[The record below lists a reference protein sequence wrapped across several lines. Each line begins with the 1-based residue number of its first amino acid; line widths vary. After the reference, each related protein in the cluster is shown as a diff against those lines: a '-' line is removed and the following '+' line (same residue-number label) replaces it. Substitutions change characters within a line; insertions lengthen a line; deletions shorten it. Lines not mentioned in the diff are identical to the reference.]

1 MANNVKIKSSG
12 SVFSKMKNI
21 RPVVINDEEEMDVI
35 DVTPVETESVR
46 TEIVR
51 ASGLMVPVVESL
63 GDMIS
68 VPDSTRA
75 VLNVDELEIYRK
87 ETQEWFTA
95 HPDWNAK
102 EDLDDIYGIAMEKVM
117 QYRLLAK
124 QKKKPYLDIEKNYNS
139 SVERVHKFRTNLCAR
154 RSDRISDKKKSTVH
168 QTNIA
173 IIAGQMDDRRMNSL
187 KELNN
192 RDEDEELKMFP
203 EG

>member
-1 MANNVKIKSSG
+1 MANSVKIKSSG
-12 SVFSKMKNI
+12 GVFSKMKNV
-21 RPVVINDEEEMDVI
+21 RPAIMADDGDCSTI
-35 DVTPVETESVR
+35 DVVPIGSGAEIAETVRPSGVLVPSVE
-46 TEIVR
+46 
-51 ASGLMVPVVESL
+51 VPDAAV
-63 GDMIS
+63 S

-75 VLNVDELEIYRK
+75 VLNADELEIYRK

-124 QKKKPYLDIEKNYNS
+124 QKKKPYLDIEKNYDS

-154 RSDRISDKKKSTVH
+154 RSDRISNKKQTVH

-173 IIAGQMDDRRMNSL
+173 IIAGQMDDKRMNTL
-187 KELNN
+187 KELNS